1 MLCHPIG
8 VTMTA
13 IGMTGI
19 IIEMIRKEITITVTT
34 VAMVGI
40 AESLLSR

>member
-1 MLCHPIG
+1 MLCHTIG

-13 IGMTGI
+13 IEMTGI
-19 IIEMIRKEITITVTT
+19 IIEMIRKEITMTVKTVAM

-40 AESLLSR
+40 AD